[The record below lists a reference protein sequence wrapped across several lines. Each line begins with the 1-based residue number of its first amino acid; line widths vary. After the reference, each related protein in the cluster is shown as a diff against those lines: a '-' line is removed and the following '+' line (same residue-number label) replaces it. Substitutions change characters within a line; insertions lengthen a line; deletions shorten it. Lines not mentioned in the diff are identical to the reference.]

1 MDHKLFDALPPL
13 TVVRFTPEIQPDNC
27 NHLCD
32 SPLGLLGT
40 LTGHVW
46 RDGVQRLVSF
56 HEPFSCGHRGRQYAG
71 AAGEWILA
79 ESTGWWCAACDVE
92 VVDEH

>member
-13 TVVRFTPEIQPDNC
+13 TVVRFTPEIQPDNG
-27 NHLCD
+27 NHLCG

-46 RDGVQRLVSF
+46 IDGVLRLVSF
-56 HEPFSCGHRGRQYAG
+56 HEPFSGGHRGQRDD
-71 AAGEWILA
+71 GEWTLA
-79 ESTGWWCAACDVE
+79 EPTGWWCAAYDVE